1 MMRKDKYIALR
12 SLNSTESEGTLDEV
26 ESSGRLWSNVSESS
40 LKHEPG
46 SLFGAISLVGGTTV
60 GAGILALPAETQAS
74 GFIASSGAI
83 VACWIY
89 MVATGILLAEVNLK
103 TLCEL
108 GNGGVSLTSMAERT
122 LGKFGT
128 NLSGVAYVLLHYT
141 LLVAYISKAGEL
153 IGNALDLPSALGIT
167 LFTLIVGGTI
177 YTTSPRQLDFINSGL
192 VVGVLA
198 SFFGLL
204 VVAGSTVDI
213 SNLQVAHWD
222 AVPKSLPVIS
232 LAFVYHNVVP
242 VIVTSLEGDPRKVK
256 TAIWCG
262 TGVPMAMF
270 ILWNAAILGTLP
282 VGTEQTLDPLK
293 VLRETEPII
302 GPLIAGFSLLA
313 VTTSFIGFVLGL
325 TDFVSDYLKMPTV
338 KRAPGMCLRGR
349 FAPCEDMQVPY
360 AVALIP
366 PLGMAIFF
374 QDLFFSALEFAGVFG
389 VLVLFGVMPGA
400 MAWSERYFVDKGN
413 AGASSSLTF
422 LHAEALLSMMHMFT
436 YDTTFVNPGIH
447 VEMCYHICQPGD
459 PGLEVEDAYLVPGGK
474 VAIGALIAFAGT
486 IIIGDVIER
495 VVGAVS

>member
-338 KRAPGMCLRGR
+338 KRAP
-349 FAPCEDMQVPY
+349 VPY

-413 AGASSSLTF
+413 AGAK
-422 LHAEALLSMMHMFT
+422 
-436 YDTTFVNPGIH
+436 
-447 VEMCYHICQPGD
+447 
-459 PGLEVEDAYLVPGGK
+459 DAYLVPGGK